1 MDLLYQLFAIFVC
14 IVSAGVFIVRY
25 GIPTLAQALGYVG
38 FGAIFVF
45 AGVGTGKML
54 DASVME
60 LLFLAKWNLN
70 LSLMAIGYS
79 ALVSG
84 LVGLY
89 VSLSGFFRAGA
100 SVASTEDDVRE

>member
-1 MDLLYQLFAIFVC
+1 MDLLYQLFGVFVC

-25 GIPTLAQALGYVG
+25 GIPTPGHALGYLG
-38 FGAIFVF
+38 FGSIFVV
-45 AGVGTGKML
+45 AGVVTGKML

-79 ALVSG
+79 AVASG

-89 VSLSGFFRAGA
+89 VAINGFFRGETSIA
-100 SVASTEDDVRE
+100 SKEGDMRE